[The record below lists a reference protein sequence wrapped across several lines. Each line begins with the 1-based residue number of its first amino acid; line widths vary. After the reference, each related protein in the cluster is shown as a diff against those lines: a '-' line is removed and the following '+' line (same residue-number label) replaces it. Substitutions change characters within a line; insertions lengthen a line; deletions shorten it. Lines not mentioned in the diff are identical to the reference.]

1 MAPDYVEQY
10 LERTFYA
17 LTVVAPH
24 DWRTYEEMRNLATSK
39 YGLFTVPSHLPSH
52 TLDQVSLLLLFQSVD
67 AVYIKAVLCSQLFW
81 KIVILDDIEQKKVN
95 IFTPN
100 SGPLF
105 IKSSLLNEKCLFF

>member
-52 TLDQVSLLLLFQSVD
+52 TLDQVSSLGFPVSRCIFSLKLFCV
-67 AVYIKAVLCSQLFW
+67 ANYRY
-81 KIVILDDIEQKKVN
+81 
-95 IFTPN
+95 
-100 SGPLF
+100 SG
-105 IKSSLLNEKCLFF
+105 K